1 MPRPRTG
8 SIRRKQTTLGI
19 AYGLRFKYRG
29 EEHYHHLGGSWE
41 GWTDERADE
50 ERRYVMA
57 QVERGEYVPQRRDAA
72 PPIGVGDV
80 PTFQVLASLVLDRV
94 RRRVASRGA
103 DDLEWRLRTAMD
115 HFGPLP
121 VDQIDAATIDDFV
134 DEKLRE
140 REAIASAAA
149 AGHPLTESATTGPG
163 TRRTIGAGA
172 AFPTHPSIRHW
183 PGCGESSRRPS
194 DGG

>member
-19 AYGLRFKYRG
+19 AHGLRFKYRG

-50 ERRYVMA
+50 DRRYVMA

-103 DDLEWRLRTAMD
+103 MTSNGDC
-115 HFGPLP
+115 GPP
-121 VDQIDAATIDDFV
+121 WIT
-134 DEKLRE
+134 
-140 REAIASAAA
+140 SAAS
-149 AGHPLTESATTGPG
+149 G
-163 TRRTIGAGA
+163 R
-172 AFPTHPSIRHW
+172 
-183 PGCGESSRRPS
+183 S
-194 DGG
+194 DRCRDDR